1 MDTIAVARVAVEGAL
16 YSFDKEYDYAI
27 PEALSDSVIK
37 GVRVM
42 VPFGS
47 NNKNH
52 FGVVMEILHTE
63 PVDGKLKKIAA
74 VLDKAPLLSEEM
86 CELIRWMKER
96 TFCTCYEAAKAVL
109 PAGINLKM
117 VSSYVA
123 KMDIP
128 PEKVAELSETE
139 KQVYD
144 FLLERECYVSR
155 KRICAVLGFREDC
168 EAIDSLSK
176 KGFITRSDEAALK
189 SSDATMRMV
198 RLTDKFRAEGE
209 NVKITAK
216 QRSVLTLLEETGSAS
231 VKEVCY
237 FLGITPAVVKTLE
250 NKGLLESYSCEYY
263 RRPYRDTDV
272 KVSIKES
279 PLTMEQDTAYR
290 KIKSQYE
297 NGSGVSLL
305 YGVTG
310 SGKTRVFLKLI
321 QDVLKDGRNVI
332 VMVPEISL
340 TPQTISIFRR
350 YFGDNVAVFHSGLS
364 IGERMDEWKRVKR
377 GEAHVAVGTRSAV
390 FAPFENVG
398 MIIMDEE
405 QEHTYKSE
413 SSPRYHARD
422 VAGFRCAYNNGVLV
436 LASATPS
443 VETFAAAVK
452 GKYQLCT
459 LKNRYG
465 KAALPKVIVADMLN
479 EHSNGNRSCIST
491 VLRDE
496 LKKNL
501 ERGRQSILLINRRG
515 FHTFAVCESCKKVV
529 TCPSCSISLT
539 YHIDNGRLMCHYC
552 GYSEPFTSE
561 CHECGEKSVR
571 YSGYGTQRIEKELSE
586 MLPDARILRMDADT
600 TMTKNAHEAG
610 FSDFGAGKYDIMIG
624 TQMVAKGLD
633 FENVTLVGVI
643 NADQQL
649 YNDDFRSMEQ
659 TFSLL
664 TQVIGRSGRGA
675 LEGRAVI
682 QTMTP
687 ENPIIQLAARQD
699 YDGFFRNEIRI
710 RRAMIYP
717 PFCDICVV
725 GFVGERDIYTRGA
738 ADIFLEQLKEKARYE
753 YKEQKLIVLGPMAA
767 KIAKMSNKY
776 RFHLI
781 IKCKNSKRF
790 RKMISETMISIM
802 KDSRFK
808 QINIFADINPYSIF

>member
-1 MDTIAVARVAVEGAL
+1 MNSVTIARVAVEGAL
-16 YSFDKEYDYAI
+16 YSFDKEYDYII
-27 PEALSDSVIK
+27 PESLIDSVQK
-37 GVRVM
+37 GIRVM
-42 VPFGS
+42 VPFG
-47 NNKNH
+47 NGNKRH
-52 FGVVMEILHTE
+52 FGVVMD
-63 PVDGKLKKIAA
+63 VFQGQSVGKLKKVTA
-74 VLDKAPLLSEEM
+74 VLDKAPLLGDEM
-86 CELIRWMKER
+86 CALIRWLKER

-123 KMDIP
+123 SKEIP
-128 PEKVAELSETE
+128 HEEREKLSETE

-144 FLLERECYVSR
+144 FLVERGCYVSR

-168 EAIDSLSK
+168 EAIDSLAK
-176 KGFITRSDEAALK
+176 KGYIVRNDEAATK

-198 RLTDKFRAEGE
+198 RLTDKFKTEGE
-209 NVKITAK
+209 KVKITAK

-231 VKEVCY
+231 VKEICY
-237 FLGITPAVVKTLE
+237 FLGITPAVVKALE
-250 NKGLLESYSCEYY
+250 NKGFVESYSCEYY
-263 RRPYRDTDV
+263 RKPYSAAD
-272 KVSIKES
+272 IKIEAQES
-279 PLTMEQDTAYR
+279 PLTQEQNDAYI
-290 KIKSQYE
+290 KIINQYK

-321 QDVLKDGRNVI
+321 RDVLNDGRNVI

-340 TPQTISIFRR
+340 TPQTINIFRR
-350 YFGDNVAVFHSGLS
+350 YFGDDVAVFHSGLS

-405 QEHTYKSE
+405 QEHSYKSE
-413 SSPRYHARD
+413 SSPRYHARE
-422 VAGFRCAYNNGVLV
+422 VAGFRCAYNKGVLV

-443 VETFAAAVK
+443 VETFASAVK

-459 LKNRYG
+459 LRNRYG
-465 KAALPKVIVADMLN
+465 KSALPKVIVADMLN
-479 EHSNGNRSCIST
+479 EHSNGNRSSISG

-496 LKKNL
+496 LRKNL
-501 ERGRQSILLINRRG
+501 ENGRQSILLINRRG
-515 FHTFAVCESCKKVV
+515 YNTFAVCEKCKKVV

-552 GYSEPFTSE
+552 GYSEPFTSQ
-561 CHECGEKSVR
+561 CHECGENAVR
-571 YSGYGTQRIEKELSE
+571 YSGFGTQKIEKELSD
-586 MLPDARILRMDADT
+586 MFPDARILRMDADT
-600 TMTKNAHEAG
+600 TMTKNAHENSFA
-610 FSDFGAGKYDIMIG
+610 DFGAGKYDIMIG

-687 ENPIIQLAARQD
+687 ENPIIQLAAKQD
-699 YDGFFRNEIRI
+699 YDSFFRSEIRI

-717 PFCDICVV
+717 PFCDICAV
-725 GFVGERDIYTRGA
+725 GFVGESDIYTHGA
-738 ADIFLEQLKEKARYE
+738 ADIFLELLKEKLKGE
-753 YKEQKLIVLGPMAA
+753 YKDQKVIVLGPMAP
-767 KIAKMSNKY
+767 KIARMSNKY

-790 RKMISETMISIM
+790 REMISDSMISIM

-808 QINIFADINPYSIF
+808 QVSVFADINPYSIF

>member
-1 MDTIAVARVAVEGAL
+1 MSAVSIARVAVEGAL
-16 YSFDKEYDYAI
+16 FSFDKEYDYTI
-27 PEALSDSVIK
+27 PESLTDSVKK

-42 VPFGS
+42 VPFG
-47 NNKNH
+47 NGNKRH
-52 FGVVMEILHTE
+52 FGVIMDVLPAQSAE
-63 PVDGKLKKIAA
+63 KLKEITA
-74 VLDKAPLLSEEM
+74 VLDKAPLLSDEM
-86 CELIRWMKER
+86 CELIRWLKER
-96 TFCTCYEAAKAVL
+96 TFCTCYDAAKAVL

-123 KMDIP
+123 RENISEDEIK
-128 PEKVAELSETE
+128 KLSETE
-139 KQVYD
+139 KQIFD
-144 FLLERECYVSR
+144 FLLERGCYVSR

-168 EAIDSLSK
+168 ESIDTLAK
-176 KGFITRSDEAALK
+176 KGYIIRNDEASAK
-189 SSDATMRMV
+189 ASDATMMMV
-198 RLTDKFRAEGE
+198 KLTDKFLDEGE
-209 NVKITAK
+209 KIKVTAK
-216 QRSVLTLLEETGSAS
+216 QRSVLNLLMETGSAS

-237 FLGITPAVVKTLE
+237 FLGITPAVVKALE
-250 NKGLLESYSCEYY
+250 NKGLVESYSFEYY
-263 RRPYRDTDV
+263 RKPYSAADV
-272 KVSIKES
+272 KAEIQQS
-279 PLTMEQDTAYR
+279 PLTQEQSDAYE
-290 KIKSQYE
+290 KIKRQYK

-321 QDVLKDGRNVI
+321 QDVLNDGRNVI

-340 TPQTISIFRR
+340 TPQTINIFRS
-350 YFGDNVAVFHSGLS
+350 YFGDDVAVFHSGLS

-390 FAPFENVG
+390 FAPFENIG
-398 MIIMDEE
+398 MIIIDEE

-413 SSPRYHARD
+413 SSPRYNARE
-422 VAGFRCAYNNGVLV
+422 VAGFRCAYNKGVLL

-452 GKYQLCT
+452 EKYQLCT

-465 KAALPKVIVADMLN
+465 KSALPKVIVADMLS
-479 EHSNGNRSCIST
+479 EHSAGNRSSISR

-496 LKKNL
+496 LQKNL
-501 ERGRQSILLINRRG
+501 ENGRQSILLINRRG
-515 FHTFAVCESCKKVV
+515 YNTFAVCESCKKVV

-561 CHECGEKSVR
+561 CHECGENAVR
-571 YSGYGTQRIEKELSE
+571 YSGAGTQRIEQELADMFPE
-586 MLPDARILRMDADT
+586 ARILRMDADT
-600 TMTKNAHEAG
+600 TMTKNAHENSFA
-610 FSDFGAGKYDIMIG
+610 DFGAGKYDIMIG

-675 LEGRAVI
+675 LDGRAVI

-687 ENPIIQLAARQD
+687 ENPIIQLAAKQD
-699 YDGFFRNEIRI
+699 YDSFFRSEIRI

-717 PFCDICVV
+717 PFCDICAV
-725 GFVGERDIYTRGA
+725 GFAGESDIYTRGA
-738 ADIFLEQLKEKARYE
+738 ADIFLQQLKDKVKNE
-753 YKEQKLIVLGPMAA
+753 YKEQKIIVLGPMAP
-767 KIAKMSNKY
+767 KIARMSNKY

-781 IKCKNSKRF
+781 IKCKNSKQF
-790 RKMISETMISIM
+790 RKMISDLMISIM

-808 QINIFADINPYSIF
+808 QVSVFADINPYSIF

>member
-1 MDTIAVARVAVEGAL
+1 MDRIAVARVAVEGAL

-27 PEALSDSVIK
+27 PKEFLDNVKK
-37 GVRVM
+37 GIRVM
-42 VPFGS
+42 VPFGK
-47 NNKNH
+47 NNKHH
-52 FGVVMEILHTE
+52 FGVVMEVLQTE
-63 PVDGKLKKIAA
+63 PDNKLKKIVA
-74 VLDKAPLLSEEM
+74 VLDKAPLLSNEM

-96 TFCTCYEAAKAVL
+96 TFCTCYDAAKAVL

-123 KMDIP
+123 KVGIP
-128 PEKVAELSETE
+128 PEKASELSATE
-139 KQVYD
+139 KQIYD
-144 FLLERECYVSR
+144 FLLERECYVPK
-155 KRICAVLGFREDC
+155 KRICSALGLSEDC

-176 KGFITRSDEAALK
+176 KGFIIRNDEASTR

-198 RLTDKFRAEGE
+198 RLTDKLKTEGE
-209 NVKITAK
+209 NGKFTAK
-216 QRSVLTLLEETGSAS
+216 QRSVLSLLEETGSAS

-250 NKGLLESYSCEYY
+250 NKGYVESYSCEYY
-263 RRPYRDTDV
+263 RKPYGCTDV
-272 KVSIKES
+272 KTQVQES
-279 PLTMEQDTAYR
+279 PLTQE
-290 KIKSQYE
+290 QYE
-297 NGSGVSLL
+297 AYTKIRNQYKNGSGVTLL

-340 TPQTISIFRR
+340 TPQTISIFRS
-350 YFGDNVAVFHSGLS
+350 YFGDDVAVFHSGLS

-377 GEAHVAVGTRSAV
+377 GKAHVAVGTRSAV

-422 VAGFRCAYNNGVLV
+422 VAGFRCAYNKGVLV

-443 VETFAAAVK
+443 VETFANAVK

-465 KAALPKVIVADMLN
+465 KSALPQVMVADMLE
-479 EHSNGNRSCIST
+479 EHSKGNRSSISS
-491 VLRDE
+491 VLREE
-496 LKKNL
+496 LRKNL
-501 ERGRQSILLINRRG
+501 ESGRQSILLINRRG
-515 FHTFAVCESCKKVV
+515 FNTFAVCESCKQVV

-561 CHECGEKSVR
+561 CHHCGEKAVR
-571 YSGYGTQRIEKELSE
+571 YSGYGTQRIEKELADIF
-586 MLPDARILRMDADT
+586 PDARILRMDADT
-600 TMTKNAHEAG
+600 TMTKNAHEEG

-699 YDGFFRNEIRI
+699 YDSFFRSEIRI

-717 PFCDICVV
+717 PFCDICAV

-738 ADIFLEQLKEKARYE
+738 ADIFLEQLKDKVKSE
-753 YKEQKLIVLGPMAA
+753 YKEQKIIVLGPMAP
-767 KIAKMSNKY
+767 KIARMNNKY

-781 IKCKNSKRF
+781 IKCRNSKRF
-790 RKMISETMISIM
+790 RELISDTMISIM

-808 QINIFADINPYSIF
+808 QVSVLADINPYSIF

>member
-1 MDTIAVARVAVEGAL
+1 MSAVSIACVAVEGAL
-16 YSFDKEYDYAI
+16 YSFDKEYDYTI
-27 PEALSDSVIK
+27 PESLMDSVKK

-42 VPFGS
+42 VPFG
-47 NNKNH
+47 NGNKRH
-52 FGVVMEILHTE
+52 FGVVMDVLPVQSTE
-63 PVDGKLKKIAA
+63 KLKEITA
-74 VLDKAPLLSEEM
+74 VLDKAPLLSDEM
-86 CELIRWMKER
+86 CELIRWLKER
-96 TFCTCYEAAKAVL
+96 TFCTCYDAAKAVL

-123 KMDIP
+123 KLNIT
-128 PEKVAELSETE
+128 PEQIGKLSETE
-139 KQVYD
+139 KQIFD
-144 FLLERECYVSR
+144 FLSERGCYVSR

-168 EAIDSLSK
+168 DAIDTLAK
-176 KGFITRSDEAALK
+176 KGYIVRNDEATMK
-189 SSDATMRMV
+189 SSDATMMMV
-198 RLTDKFRAEGE
+198 KLTDKFRDEGE
-209 NVKITAK
+209 KIKVTAK
-216 QRSVLTLLEETGSAS
+216 QRSVLNLLSETGSAS

-237 FLGITPAVVKTLE
+237 FLGITPAVVKALE
-250 NKGLLESYSCEYY
+250 NKGLIESYSCEYY
-263 RRPYRDTDV
+263 RKPYSAADV
-272 KVSIKES
+272 KTEIQQS
-279 PLTMEQDTAYR
+279 PLTQEQSDAYE
-290 KIKSQYE
+290 KIKKQYK

-321 QDVLKDGRNVI
+321 QDVLNDGRNVI

-340 TPQTISIFRR
+340 TPQTINIFRS
-350 YFGDNVAVFHSGLS
+350 YFGDDVAVFHSGLS

-390 FAPFENVG
+390 FAPFENIG

-413 SSPRYHARD
+413 SSPRYNARE
-422 VAGFRCAYNNGVLV
+422 VAGFRCAYNKGVLL

-452 GKYQLCT
+452 EKYQLCT

-465 KAALPKVIVADMLN
+465 KSALPKVIVADMLG
-479 EHSNGNRSCIST
+479 EHSAGNRSSISR
-491 VLRDE
+491 VLKEE
-496 LKKNL
+496 LQKNL
-501 ERGRQSILLINRRG
+501 ENGRQSILLINRRG
-515 FHTFAVCESCKKVV
+515 YNTFAVCESCKKVV

-561 CHECGEKSVR
+561 CHECGEKAVR
-571 YSGYGTQRIEKELSE
+571 YSGAGTQRIEQELADMFPE
-586 MLPDARILRMDADT
+586 ARILRMDADT
-600 TMTKNAHEAG
+600 TMTKNAHENSFA
-610 FSDFGAGKYDIMIG
+610 DFGAGKYDIMIG

-687 ENPIIQLAARQD
+687 ENPIIQLAAKQD
-699 YDGFFRNEIRI
+699 YDSFFRSEIRI

-717 PFCDICVV
+717 PFCDICAV
-725 GFVGERDIYTRGA
+725 GFVGESDIYTRGA
-738 ADIFLEQLKEKARYE
+738 ADIFLQQLKEKVKGE
-753 YKEQKLIVLGPMAA
+753 YKDQKIIVLGPMAP
-767 KIAKMSNKY
+767 KIARMSNKY

-781 IKCKNSKRF
+781 IKCKNSKQF
-790 RKMISETMISIM
+790 RKMISDLMISIM

-808 QINIFADINPYSIF
+808 QVSVFADINPYSIF

>member
-1 MDTIAVARVAVEGAL
+1 MGTIAIARVAVEGAL
-16 YSFDKEYDYAI
+16 YSFDKEYDYII
-27 PEALSDSVIK
+27 PETLIDSVKK
-37 GVRVM
+37 GIRVM
-42 VPFGS
+42 VPFGK
-47 NNKNH
+47 NNKRH
-52 FGVVMEILHTE
+52 FGVVMEILQAQSA
-63 PVDGKLKKIAA
+63 DKLKEVIA
-74 VLDKAPLLSEEM
+74 VLDKAPLLSDEM
-86 CELIRWMKER
+86 CDLIRWLKER

-123 KMDIP
+123 RTEIS
-128 PEKVAELSETE
+128 PEKQKELSETE
-139 KQVYD
+139 KQIYD
-144 FLLERECYVSR
+144 FLLERGCYVSR
-155 KRICAVLGFREDC
+155 KRICAILGFREDC
-168 EAIDSLSK
+168 EAIDSLAK
-176 KGFITRSDEAALK
+176 KGFIVRNDEASTK

-198 RLTDKFRAEGE
+198 RLTDKYKAEGE
-209 NVKITAK
+209 KIKITAK

-237 FLGITPAVVKTLE
+237 FLGITPAVVKALE
-250 NKGLLESYSCEYY
+250 NKGFVESYSCEYY
-263 RRPYRDTDV
+263 RKPYSSSDV
-272 KVSIKES
+272 KLDIEES
-279 PLTMEQDTAYR
+279 PLTAEQNEAYL
-290 KIKSQYE
+290 KIKNQYE

-321 QDVLKDGRNVI
+321 RDVLNDGRNVI

-340 TPQTISIFRR
+340 TPQTINIFRR
-350 YFGDNVAVFHSGLS
+350 YFGDDVAVFHSGLS

-422 VAGFRCAYNNGVLV
+422 VAGFRCAYNKGVLV

-465 KAALPKVIVADMLN
+465 KSALPKVLVADMLN
-479 EHSNGNRSCIST
+479 EHSNGNRSSLSSI
-491 VLRDE
+491 LKDE
-496 LKKNL
+496 LKRNL
-501 ERGRQSILLINRRG
+501 ESGRQSILLINRRG
-515 FHTFAVCESCKKVV
+515 YNTFAVCEKCKQVV

-561 CHECGEKSVR
+561 CRECGENAVR
-571 YSGYGTQRIEKELSE
+571 YSGFGTQRIEKELYDMFPE
-586 MLPDARILRMDADT
+586 AKILRMDADT
-600 TMTKNAHEAG
+600 TMTKNAHEDG

-687 ENPIIQLAARQD
+687 ENPIIQLAAKQD
-699 YDGFFRNEIRI
+699 YDSFFKSEIRI

-717 PFCDICVV
+717 PFCDICAV

-738 ADIFLEQLKEKARYE
+738 ADIFLELLKEKLKGE
-753 YKEQKLIVLGPMAA
+753 HKEQKVIVLGPMAP
-767 KIAKMSNKY
+767 KIARMSNKY

-790 RKMISETMISIM
+790 REMISDTIISIM

-808 QINIFADINPYSIF
+808 QVSVFADINPYSIF

>member
-1 MDTIAVARVAVEGAL
+1 MSAVNIARVAVEGAL
-16 YSFDKEYDYAI
+16 YSFDKEYDYII
-27 PEALSDSVIK
+27 PESLTDDVKK

-42 VPFGS
+42 VPFGKG
-47 NNKNH
+47 NKSH
-52 FGVVMEILHTE
+52 FGVVMDIL
-63 PVDGKLKKIAA
+63 PAQSVKKLKEITA
-74 VLDKAPLLSEEM
+74 VLDKAPLLSDEM
-86 CELIRWMKER
+86 CELVRWLKER
-96 TFCTCYEAAKAVL
+96 TFCTCYDAAKAVL

-117 VSSYVA
+117 VSTYVA
-123 KMDIP
+123 KGDISP
-128 PEKVAELSETE
+128 DEIEKLSESE
-139 KQVYD
+139 KQIFD
-144 FLLERECYVSR
+144 FLSERGCYVSR

-168 EAIDSLSK
+168 EAIDTLAK
-176 KGFITRSDEAALK
+176 KGYIIRNDEAASK
-189 SSDATMRMV
+189 SSDATMMMV
-198 RLTDKFRAEGE
+198 QLTDKFRDEGG
-209 NVKITAK
+209 KIKVTAK
-216 QRSVLTLLEETGSAS
+216 QQSVLNLLMETSSAS

-237 FLGITPAVVKTLE
+237 FLGITPAVVKALE
-250 NKGLLESYSCEYY
+250 NKGLIESYSCEYY
-263 RRPYRDTDV
+263 RKPYSAADI
-272 KVSIKES
+272 KAEIKES
-279 PLTMEQDTAYR
+279 PLTQEQSDAYE
-290 KIKSQYE
+290 KIKRQYKS
-297 NGSGVSLL
+297 GSGVSLL

-321 QDVLKDGRNVI
+321 QDVLNDGRNVI

-340 TPQTISIFRR
+340 TPQTINIFRS
-350 YFGDNVAVFHSGLS
+350 YFGDDVAVFHSGLS

-377 GEAHVAVGTRSAV
+377 GKAHVAVGTRSAV
-390 FAPFENVG
+390 FAPFENIG

-413 SSPRYHARD
+413 SSPRYNARE
-422 VAGFRCAYNNGVLV
+422 VAGFRCAYNKGVLV

-452 GKYQLCT
+452 EKYQLCT

-465 KAALPKVIVADMLN
+465 KSALPKVIVADMLG
-479 EHSNGNRSCIST
+479 EHSAGNRSSISR
-491 VLRDE
+491 VLKEE
-496 LKKNL
+496 LQKNL
-501 ERGRQSILLINRRG
+501 ENGRQSILLINRRG
-515 FHTFAVCESCKKVV
+515 YNTFAVCESCKKVV

-561 CHECGEKSVR
+561 CHECGENAVR
-571 YSGYGTQRIEKELSE
+571 YSGAGTQRIEQELSDMFPE
-586 MLPDARILRMDADT
+586 ARILRMDADT
-600 TMTKNAHEAG
+600 TMTKNAHENA
-610 FSDFGAGKYDIMIG
+610 FADFGAGKYDIMIG

-687 ENPIIQLAARQD
+687 ENPIIQLAAKQD
-699 YDGFFRNEIRI
+699 YDSFFRSEIRI

-717 PFCDICVV
+717 PFCDICAV
-725 GFVGERDIYTRGA
+725 GFVGESDIYTRGA
-738 ADIFLEQLKEKARYE
+738 ADIFLQQLKDKVKSE
-753 YKEQKLIVLGPMAA
+753 YKEQKLIVLGPMAP
-767 KIAKMSNKY
+767 KIARMSNKY

-781 IKCKNSKRF
+781 IKCKNSKHF
-790 RKMISETMISIM
+790 RKMISDLIISIM

-808 QINIFADINPYSIF
+808 QVSVFADINPYSIF